1 MKRRDFVKFLGVTPG
16 ALAGSGSLADAQERL
31 FENLLRPKQQD
42 PADMWVVHQTTCTEC
57 PAGCGVLVKGRE
69 GRPVKLEGDPDH
81 PINRGG
87 LCMRGQASLGR
98 LYHQERLREPLARG
112 ADGSWEP
119 ISWNAALDR
128 ISNALV
134 ESRGGSRNVY
144 LSSRTT
150 GSLAQLLDEFAASLN
165 VERLPDL
172 ELFSYGALR
181 EAYDVLFG
189 RREVPAYHVEEA
201 DLLVTVG
208 ADLFESFISPVRFA
222 RHVSEGL
229 EHHLDW
235 YHLEPQ
241 LTMTGTN
248 AGHRIHL
255 HAGSEQWLLAYLLK
269 SAQPRSPLPAR
280 VLDAVPD
287 VTIEQAFAR
296 TGVTPEQLQGLVA
309 AWDAAEHP
317 LVIAGGVSTAHA
329 GGLPTALLAGLLQ
342 ESSGAIGNLV
352 DFGEAENYDSVG
364 TPGELVDRVV
374 DLASANVGV
383 CFLSRLHTLA
393 PVAGL
398 QEVAGSAVL
407 TVGLTDF
414 LYPPTEA
421 CDLLLPISHS
431 LESWGDV
438 ETYRGLTSVVRPAFT
453 PLFDTVAEGDIL
465 LHLMAAPGNW
475 EDYVATQWQA
485 AGADVE
491 EQPFLERPTRPVST
505 RLRAAPTADRLA
517 SSWTPDT
524 LEEPVLAFSPSVR
537 FFDGRSQVISLLNE
551 IPDPLTAVSYGGALS
566 ISEDD
571 AMMQSVEEGHVVQ
584 VSALGSEDFFP
595 VRVHPAFDFAVLS
608 LGMEHAATAAL
619 PIDAN
624 TGELI
629 RCIGGVELG
638 RVRDSAVLT
647 VLSGSMDA
655 SGRGVLPN
663 DVHHPPGV
671 EAHEPGHEPRRLYPT
686 PEHET
691 YRWAMA
697 IDLDKCTGCSA
708 CVAACYVENNISIA
722 GPDEHRKGREMS
734 WIRIQ
739 PYLDGD
745 RPIEFMPVMC
755 QQCGNAPCETV
766 CPVYAT
772 YHNPD
777 GLNAQVYN
785 RCVGTRYCANN
796 CPYKARRFNWFAGQR
811 PEPMD
816 LLVNP
821 DVSVRPK
828 GVMEK
833 CTFCVQRIREAK
845 DHAKDEDR
853 IVLDGEFTTAC
864 AQSCPSGA
872 IVFGN
877 LLDEN
882 SEVYRWAH
890 SENVHRIL
898 EGLGTEPAVYY
909 LRQDNRGD
917 TGHE

>member
-16 ALAGSGSLADAQERL
+16 ALAGSGSLADAQELL
-31 FENLLRPKQQD
+31 FENLLKPDLQD
-42 PADMWVVHQTTCTEC
+42 PADMWVVHRTTCTEC

-69 GRPVKLEGDPDH
+69 GHPVKLEGDPEH
-81 PINRGG
+81 PISHGG
-87 LCMRGQASLGR
+87 LCIRGQASLGR
-98 LYHQERLREPLARG
+98 LYHPERLREPQARDS
-112 ADGSWEP
+112 DGNWTP
-119 ISWNAALDR
+119 ISWNAALERVND
-128 ISNALV
+128 ALA
-134 ESRGGSRNVY
+134 EAGNESRNVF
-144 LSSRTT
+144 LSGRTT
-150 GSLAQLLDEFAASLN
+150 GSLSSLIDEFGARLN
-165 VERLPDL
+165 VERLPEL

-181 EAYDVLFG
+181 EAYGVLYG
-189 RREVPAYHVEEA
+189 RREVPAFHVDRA
-201 DLLVTVG
+201 DLLVTIG
-208 ADLFESFISPVRFA
+208 ADLFESFVSPVRFA
-222 RHVSEGL
+222 QQIAEGV

-248 AGHRIHL
+248 AGHRMHVRP
-255 HAGSEQWLLAYLLK
+255 GSEHWLLAHLVK
-269 SAQPRSPLPAR
+269 STRPRVNLPTS
-280 VLDAVPD
+280 VIDAVPD
-287 VTIEQAFAR
+287 VSASDVVER
-296 TGVTPEQLQGLVA
+296 TGVTQDQITGLIA

-317 LVIAGGVSTAHA
+317 LVIAGGVSTAHR
-329 GGLPTALLAGLLQ
+329 GGLSVALLAGLLQ
-342 ESSGAIGNLV
+342 ESAGAFGSLV
-352 DFGEAENYDSVG
+352 DFSEAENYDSVG
-364 TPGELVDRVV
+364 TVGELVDRVV

-383 CFLSRLHTLA
+383 CFLSRLHALA
-393 PVAGL
+393 PVPGL
-398 QEVAGSAVL
+398 QEVASSASL

-414 LYPPTEA
+414 PYGPMES

-438 ETYRGLTSVVRPAFT
+438 ESRRSLTSVIRPAFT
-453 PLFDTVAEGDIL
+453 PLFDTIPEGDIL
-465 LHLMAAPGNW
+465 LHLMGASETW
-475 EDYVATQWQA
+475 DEYVASQWRS
-485 AGADVE
+485 AGADIE
-491 EQPFLERPTRPVST
+491 ELPFVERPARSVGAT
-505 RLRAAPTADRLA
+505 LRAGPTADSLN
-517 SSWTPDT
+517 SSWTDET
-524 LEEPVLAFSPSVR
+524 LVEPVLILSPSVR
-537 FFDGRSQVISLLNE
+537 FFDGRSQVVSLLHE
-551 IPDPLTAVSYGGALS
+551 IPDPLTAVSYGAALS

-571 AMMQSVEEGHVVQ
+571 VRMQNVEEGDAVRISVID
-584 VSALGSEDFFP
+584 SEASFP
-595 VRVHPAFDFAVLS
+595 VRIHPAFDFAALA
-608 LGMEHAATAAL
+608 LGMEHAASVVL
-619 PIDAN
+619 PIDGN
-624 TGELI
+624 TGEVI
-629 RCIGGVELG
+629 RCIGGVELS
-638 RVRDSAVLT
+638 RVREDAVLT
-647 VLSGSMDA
+647 ILSGSMDA

-671 EAHEPGHEPRRLYPT
+671 ETHEPGHEPQRLYPT
-686 PEHET
+686 PEHDT

-708 CVAACYVENNISIA
+708 CVAACYVENNITIA

-734 WIRIQ
+734 WVRIE

-772 YHNPD
+772 YHNPE

-796 CPYKARRFNWFAGQR
+796 CPYKARRFNWFVGQR
-811 PEPMD
+811 PEPLD

-845 DHAKDEDR
+845 DHTKDEGR
-853 IVLDGEFTTAC
+853 IVRDGEFTSAC

-877 LLDEN
+877 LLDES

-909 LRQDNRGD
+909 LRRDSGGGAAHD
-917 TGHE
+917 